1 MNQWLRARWL
11 PNGKS
16 ENVFCGSKM
25 NFRAGGALWH
35 TVRWINAGMEF
46 GWAATADRSG

>member
-1 MNQWLRARWL
+1 MDGSWYAGCTKGAVKTHFR
-11 PNGKS
+11 S
-16 ENVFCGSKM
+16 SKM

-46 GWAATADRSG
+46 GWAATADRSA